1 MSADQW
7 QPFVDKALVGT
18 KNVSKAAIF
27 GHDGTQWAGTPNFLV
42 TVQEIKNITKGFAD
56 PSLLRNDGIY
66 ISREKYLVI
75 RADERSLY
83 GSKGACGCVCVKT
96 RQSILVCVYDEKIQS
111 GHCTS
116 EVEKLADY
124 LLSNGF

>member
-1 MSADQW
+1 MTDHW

-18 KNVSKAAIF
+18 RNVSKAAIF
-27 GHDGTQWAGTPNFLV
+27 GHDGTQWAGTTDFLI
-42 TVQEIKNITKGFAD
+42 TVQEIKKITQGFSDAS
-56 PSLLRNDGIY
+56 SLRKDGIY

-83 GSKGACGCVCVKT
+83 GSKGPVGCVCVKT
-96 RQSILVCVYDEKIQS
+96 RQSVLVCVYDEKIQP
-111 GHCTS
+111 GHCSS

-124 LLSNGF
+124 LLSCGY